1 MIKQPQMGSEHK
13 YEGLLVVDKEIGPTS
28 HDVVALLRRITGMRR
43 IGHCGTLD
51 PLATGV
57 LVVCLGGYT
66 RLNEWLSAGEKEYR
80 VTCYLGATS
89 DTLDAQGEITRRT
102 VEQTPRLAVIER
114 ELEDFKGLL
123 EQIPPAFSAI
133 KVQGVRSY
141 ERARRK
147 EAVYHKAREVHVASI
162 EVAAY
167 DFPLLSLH
175 IACSKGT
182 YVRSLAADLGEKL
195 GCGAYVQE
203 LRRLR
208 VGYLDLDDA
217 WTLIGVEEAKRAGKL
232 EECFVP
238 VRRALG
244 DLSEVLLDG
253 EEMLRAFAHGNPLC
267 QEEPEGGN
275 PVCAVYDPAGGLV
288 GIGEHR
294 NGWLKPKKV
303 LRRFDSQAEVTPHG
317 C

>member
-1 MIKQPQMGSEHK
+1 MGSEHK

-28 HDVVALLRRITGMRR
+28 HDVIAALRRITGMRR

-66 RLNEWLSAGEKEYR
+66 RLNEWLSAGQKEYR

-89 DTLDAQGEITRRT
+89 DTLDAQGEIIYRT
-102 VEQTPRLAVIER
+102 AVQSPRLAAIEQ
-114 ELEDFKGLL
+114 ELENFKGFF
-123 EQIPPAFSAI
+123 EQIPPVYSAI

-147 EAVYHKAREVHVASI
+147 EAVSLKAREVHVASI
-162 EVAAY
+162 EVVAY
-167 DFPLLSLH
+167 DFPLLSLQL
-175 IACSKGT
+175 ACSKGT

-195 GCGAYVQE
+195 GCGAFVQE

-208 VGYLDLDDA
+208 VGHLDLEDA
-217 WTLIGVEEAKRAGKL
+217 WSMAAVEEAQRAGTLK
-232 EECFVP
+232 ECFVP
-238 VRRALG
+238 VRRALE
-244 DLSEVLLDG
+244 DLPAVLLE
-253 EEMLRAFAHGNPLC
+253 EEMLRAFAHGNPVC
-267 QEEPEGGN
+267 HQVPGGEN
-275 PVCAVYDPAGGLV
+275 SVCAVYDQAGQLV
-288 GIGEHR
+288 GIGEFR
-294 NGWLKPKKV
+294 SGRLKPKRV
-303 LRRFDSQAEVTPHG
+303 LRHFEPQAEVVAHA